1 MKHLSRLLSSLMV
14 LTLASCG
21 TGTEHSVS
29 GRYTFQLGSDKDT
42 HIGIYMELTDNDYV
56 GKVDGVE
63 RVLGKEF
70 DLTADLSSALEGGEN
85 SETAALSEL
94 EDQDFKIKGY
104 YTVGDDENKNRLTL
118 GTTILDDFF
127 DFNSSIQVP
136 DKFIKNIIYA
146 TISKGVLNVYVPVS
160 MKDLAFQLYWYGY
173 RINTNSLMDPESY
186 EELPA
191 EQHHSIGT
199 HPTKEDVETIVA
211 AEKAKGEQDNL
222 FESFRDY
229 HTLSMGLVK

>member
-21 TGTEHSVS
+21 TGAKHSVA
-29 GRYTFQLGSDKDT
+29 GKYTFQLGSDKDT
-42 HIGIYMELTDNDYV
+42 HIGIYMELTEDDYV
-56 GKVDGVE
+56 GKDNQKDI
-63 RVLGKEF
+63 VLGKEF
-70 DLTADLSSALEGGEN
+70 ILSADLSSIGTASN
-85 SETAALSEL
+85 VETTELSQL

-104 YTVGDDENKNRLTL
+104 YTVGDGNNKNRLTL

-127 DFNSSIQVP
+127 DFNSSIKVP
-136 DKFIKNIIYA
+136 DGFIKNIIYA

-173 RINTNSLMDPESY
+173 RININNLMDPESY
-186 EELPA
+186 DELPA
-191 EQHHSIGT
+191 DQHHTVGT
-199 HPTKEDVETIVA
+199 HPTKDDVENIIKT
-211 AEKAKGEQDNL
+211 EKAKGLENNL